1 MDWFIALII
10 IIVVP
15 IIGYVVWYMNNKE
28 KAEKRRVILNEK
40 IKKLPNQQSLKLI
53 EGKMNRYAFIVDNV
67 GRKIFYIDEVK
78 TTDIPFDKIIN
89 IEVIENNTILSS
101 KSTSRTVGGALL
113 GGVLAGGAGMVVG
126 GLSGDSKQK
135 KKISE
140 VKVKIKVRDYNTPS
154 IIIPC
159 FIGRELA
166 FEGEV
171 EPTDLTYQ
179 GELQNA
185 QKIADYVS
193 VIIDDVDRQEK
204 QTQTSQSLSSEKSSV
219 ADELAKLAK
228 LKADGVLTDEEFQIQ
243 KAKLLG

>member
-1 MDWFIALII
+1 MDWFIVLII
-10 IIVVP
+10 VIPIIV
-15 IIGYVVWYMNNKE
+15 YVVWSMNNNE
-28 KAEKRRVILNEK
+28 KAEKRKGVLTEK
-40 IKKLPNQQSLKLI
+40 IKKLPNQQSLKKI
-53 EGKMNRYAFIVDNV
+53 RGKKNRYAFVVDNV
-67 GRKIFYIDEVK
+67 GRKIYYIDEVK
-78 TTDIPFDKIIN
+78 TTDIPFEKIIN
-89 IEVIENNTILSS
+89 VEVIENNTILSS
-101 KSTSRTVGGALL
+101 KSTTRTVGGALL
-113 GGVLAGGAGMVVG
+113 GGALAGGAGMVVG

-171 EPTDLTYQ
+171 EPTDSTYQ
-179 GELQNA
+179 DELQNA

-204 QTQTSQSLSSEKSSV
+204 QTQTSQAPSSEKSSL

-228 LKADGVLTDEEFQIQ
+228 LKDAGILSEEEFNAQ
-243 KAKLLG
+243 KSKLLNL

>member
-1 MDWFIALII
+1 MDWFIVLII
-10 IIVVP
+10 AVP
-15 IIGYVVWYMNNKE
+15 IIVYVVWSMNNNE
-28 KAEKRRVILNEK
+28 KADKRKGVLNER
-40 IKKLPNQQSLKLI
+40 IKKLPNQQSLKKI
-53 EGKMNRYAFIVDNV
+53 RGKKNRYAFILDSID
-67 GRKIFYIDEVK
+67 RKIYYIDEVK
-78 TTDIPFDKIIN
+78 TIDIPFEHIIN
-89 IEVIENNTILSS
+89 VEVIEDNTILSS

-154 IIIPC
+154 LTIPC
-159 FIGRELA
+159 FVGRELA

-179 GELQNA
+179 EELQNA
-185 QKIADYVS
+185 QKIADWVS
-193 VIIDDVDRQEK
+193 VIIDEVDRLEK
-204 QTQTSQSLSSEKSSV
+204 QSQKPQLSSTDKPSV

-228 LKADGVLTDEEFQIQ
+228 LKADGILTDEEFQTQ